1 DDLATSIDIAPTV
14 LAALGMS
21 PAPAMQGKN
30 LLDDA
35 AVHARRTIKG
45 ACFTHNAVDLNDPA
59 KSLLWRW
66 MIDDGWKL
74 IVPADP
80 AGARRVE
87 LYDIIADPPEKVDR
101 AAEKADVVNG
111 LRRKLDEWWKPSA
124 KDKGQRAKD
133 KGQRAKDRGQR

>member
-1 DDLATSIDIAPTV
+1 MIRWPARVKPGVSQDLAMSIDIAPTV

-21 PAPAMQGKN
+21 PSPSMQGKN

-35 AVHARRTIKG
+35 AVHARRAIQG

-66 MIDDGWKL
+66 MIDDRWKL

-80 AGARRVE
+80 SGGRRVE
-87 LYDIIADPPEKVDR
+87 LYDIIADPTEKVDR
-101 AAEKADVVNG
+101 AAEKSDVVNG
-111 LRRKLDEWWKPSA
+111 LRRKLDEWWTPGS
-124 KDKGQRAKD
+124 
-133 KGQRAKDRGQR
+133 